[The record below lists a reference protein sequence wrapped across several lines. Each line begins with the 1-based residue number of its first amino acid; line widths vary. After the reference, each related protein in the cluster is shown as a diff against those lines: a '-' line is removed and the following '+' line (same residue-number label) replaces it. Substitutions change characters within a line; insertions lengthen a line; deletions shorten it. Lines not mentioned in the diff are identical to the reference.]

1 MRLASAVSSRPRAFA
16 LWWQLAR
23 RSFHR
28 MSTYRAATFAGVF
41 TNSVFGFLRA
51 YVLLAVLEVRPGLAG
66 YDARDVV
73 TYTFLT
79 QGLLATVFGFNES
92 EIPTRIRSG
101 DIVSDL
107 YRPVDFQ
114 GYWLANDIGRAAF
127 QVIFRGIPPVLVGAL
142 AFGIKLPGDLMTW
155 VVFVASVGL
164 AVVIGF
170 GVRFLGALTG
180 FWLLDTRGVQQIMVI
195 TAMFFAGLTV
205 PLGFLPGDLADVAR
219 WLPFAGMS
227 QLPVDIYLG
236 EHRAIADAAAV
247 LARQAVWATLL
258 IGLGRVVASRAFRKT
273 VVQGG

>member
-1 MRLASAVSSRPRAFA
+1 MA
-16 LWWQLAR
+16 
-23 RSFHR
+23 
-28 MSTYRAATFAGVF
+28 TYRAATFAGVF

-51 YVLLAVLEVRPGLAG
+51 YVLLAVLEVRPGLGG
-66 YDARDVV
+66 YDARDAI

-79 QGLLATVFGFNES
+79 QGLLATVFGFNDS

-127 QVIFRGIPPVLVGAL
+127 QLIFRGIPPVLIGAL
-142 AFGIKLPGDLMTW
+142 AFGIKLPGDLTTW
-155 VVFVASVGL
+155 VVFAVSIWL
-164 AVVIGF
+164 AVLIGF
-170 GVRFLGALTG
+170 GVRFLSALTG
-180 FWLLDTRGVQQIMVI
+180 FWLLDTRGVQQIVI
-195 TAMFFAGLTV
+195 LTAMFFAGLAV
-205 PLGFLPGDLADVAR
+205 PLGFFPGGLAEVVR

-236 EHRAIADAAAV
+236 EHRSIADAAAV
-247 LARQAVWATLL
+247 LARQATWAIAL
-258 IGLGRVVASRAFRKT
+258 IGVSRLVATRAFRKT